1 MFSIVVPLYNKKPYV
16 GRCVESIL
24 KQSFRDFELIVVDDG
39 SSDGGLLE
47 LVNISDPRLILLQ
60 QKNAG
65 VGIARNSGIE
75 KAKHEWVA
83 FIDAD
88 DVWLENHLEELNKI
102 INSYPDS
109 GLVATSHVEYFDGG
123 KMPVVDN
130 EGSNVYNCD
139 YFQEAIKKIG
149 IVWTS
154 ATAVN
159 RSAVNAV
166 GGFKNFRLGEDL
178 ELWARLALHYPVA
191 ISSKVTAIY
200 YRGTGG
206 LMDTLSIEKD
216 KNINKIQLDKISP
229 SVSLLVDF
237 MNNTKYLS
245 KRNSIV
251 GYINSR
257 IYSSIRGALY
267 CGNVS
272 DTKLYGELLLSPMV
286 LKFRLL
292 KCVLLLP
299 SFVINAMLNFINF
312 MKSLKRSFRN
322 WKFN

>member
-1 MFSIVVPLYNKKPYV
+1 M
-16 GRCVESIL
+16 E
-24 KQSFRDFELIVVDDG
+24 QE
-39 SSDGGLLE
+39 
-47 LVNISDPRLILLQ
+47 
-60 QKNAG
+60 NAG
-65 VGIARNSGIE
+65 VGIARNTGIE
-75 KAKHEWVA
+75 MAQREWVA

-88 DVWLENHLEELNKI
+88 DVWLENHLEELKKI
-102 INSYPDS
+102 INAYPDS

-130 EGSNVYNCD
+130 EGGNVYDCD

-149 IVWTS
+149 VVWTS

-166 GGFKNFRLGEDL
+166 GGFKNFKLGEDL

-191 ISSKVTAIY
+191 LSSKVTAIY

-206 LMDTLSIEKD
+206 LMDTLSIKKD
-216 KNINKIQLDKISP
+216 VNINKIQLDKISP
-229 SVSLLVDF
+229 SVSLLVNF
-237 MNNTKYLS
+237 MNNTKYFS

-257 IYSSIRGALY
+257 IYSSIRAELY
-267 CGNVS
+267 RGNVYDS
-272 DTKLYGELLLSPMV
+272 KSYGELLLSPMA

-299 SFVINAMLNFINF
+299 SVVINMMLNF
-312 MKSLKRSFRN
+312 MKFIKILKRSFRN